1 MGESMRAISHLLI
14 GKGLELWGGLAVLF
28 CLASP
33 SLAQTVPSQPQPAC
47 QVAVPAKTAI
57 YYVNGVTTTL
67 DEARL
72 NGGKLELEFLGKL
85 PSLSQSLKS
94 KCYEFFLNYNPTSG
108 EVKDFT
114 EAGQQALG
122 LNPADMWRQLEGA
135 AAFSVSLVSVLQG
148 PMTDANQ
155 IDQPAIQRHG
165 QAYRNK
171 LVQSSNSCRVL
182 VVPHSQGNLYTN
194 AAYDVAVAAP
204 APPAGALKIVSVA
217 SPATVVKGGG
227 VHRNS
232 SGDLLIK
239 AIDLLPFI
247 STLPANTSWTNPL
260 TSFVSLYSGGHSYI
274 GYLSHEPS
282 RTDILNDIEA
292 SLTVLESVACP

>member
-1 MGESMRAISHLLI
+1 MRAISHLLI
-14 GKGLELWGGLAVLF
+14 GKGLKLWGGLAVVLS
-28 CLASP
+28 LASP
-33 SLAQTVPSQPQPAC
+33 GLAQSVPSQPQPAC

-72 NGGKLELEFLGKL
+72 NGGKLEMEFLGKL
-85 PSLSQSLKS
+85 SNLSPGLKA

-108 EVKDFT
+108 AVKDFT

-135 AAFSVSLVSVLQG
+135 AAFSVSLSLVSVLQG
-148 PMTDANQ
+148 PMTNANQ
-155 IDQPAIQRHG
+155 IDQAAIQRHG
-165 QAYRNK
+165 LAYRSK
-171 LVQSSNSCRVL
+171 LAQLNNSCRVL

-204 APPAGALKIVSVA
+204 APPVGALKIVSVA
-217 SPATVVKGGG
+217 SPATVVNGGG

-239 AIDLLPFI
+239 AIDLLPLI
-247 STLPANTSWTNPL
+247 STLPVNTSWTNPL
-260 TSFVSLYSGGHSYI
+260 TSFVSLYSGGHRLY
-274 GYLSHEPS
+274 
-282 RTDILNDIEA
+282 RV
-292 SLTVLESVACP
+292 SLP

>member
-1 MGESMRAISHLLI
+1 MRAISPLLI
-14 GKGLELWGGLAVLF
+14 GLAVVF
-28 CLASP
+28 SLASP
-33 SLAQTVPSQPQPAC
+33 SWAQRVPSQPQPAC
-47 QVAVPAKTAI
+47 QVAVPARTAV

-72 NGGKLELEFLGKL
+72 NGGKLELEFLGRL
-85 PSLSQSLKS
+85 PSLSPALNA

-108 EVKDFT
+108 AVKDFT

-135 AAFSVSLVSVLQG
+135 AAISASLVTVLQG
-148 PMTDANQ
+148 PMTNANQ
-155 IDQPAIQRHG
+155 IDQAAIQRHG
-165 QAYRNK
+165 QAYRSKMAQLN
-171 LVQSSNSCRVL
+171 NSCRVL

-194 AAYDVAVAAP
+194 AAYDVAVAVP
-204 APPAGALKIVSVA
+204 APPSGALKIVSVA

-232 SGDLLIK
+232 TGDLLIK
-239 AIDLLPFI
+239 AIDLLPFV

-260 TSFVSLYSGGHSYI
+260 TSFVNLYSGGHSYI

-282 RTDILNDIEA
+282 RTDILNDITA
-292 SLTVLESVACP
+292 SLTALESVACP